1 MTRSGPLA
9 ALVALLPL
17 LAAIEAA
24 AQTGVSTTA
33 STAMEARTVRPV
45 PPTRPQPVPTGPQ
58 ATTQQATTQQAATQ
72 QADVERQVR
81 DMILRQGRMQ
91 MNALVPG
98 AGLVLSPD
106 RFDDDPAL
114 PPAAV
119 GPPVR
124 VDGAQAAKP
133 EGAAPPRRPPARL
146 QRFRMGERVS
156 EPLPM
161 RRAGNYGW

>member
-24 AQTGVSTTA
+24 AQTGASTTA

-58 ATTQQATTQQAATQ
+58 ATTQQATTQ

-114 PPAAV
+114 PPASV

>member
-17 LAAIEAA
+17 LAAIDAS
-24 AQTGVSTTA
+24 AQTGASTTS
-33 STAMEARTVRPV
+33 STATEARTVRPV
-45 PPTRPQPVPTGPQ
+45 PPTRPQPVPTGPR
-58 ATTQQATTQQAATQ
+58 AATQQAATQ
-72 QADVERQVR
+72 QAATQQAGVERQVR

-98 AGLVLSPD
+98 SGLVLSPD
-106 RFDDDPAL
+106 RFDDDPAS
-114 PPAAV
+114 PPAAI

-124 VDGAQAAKP
+124 VDGTPAAKA
-133 EGAAPPRRPPARL
+133 EAAAPPRRPPPRL
-146 QRFRMGERVS
+146 QRFRMGERAS
-156 EPLPM
+156 EPLAM